1 MFRGINS
8 INVDQK
14 GRIAIPMR
22 YRQSL
27 LDKAHGQ
34 LIITID
40 TEQRCL
46 LLFPL
51 PAWEEIEQ
59 KIAKLSSFSP
69 ATRRIQRLLIGHATE
84 LTLDG
89 NGRILLPP
97 LLREYAN
104 IQKKL
109 ILVGQGH
116 KFEIWDHDQW
126 QQQRDHW
133 LNSELVKAGEIP
145 EELKDI
151 AL

>member
-14 GRIAIPMR
+14 GRIAIPVR
-22 YRQSL
+22 YRQTL
-27 LDKAHGQ
+27 LEKAQGQ
-34 LIITID
+34 MIITID

-51 PAWEEIEQ
+51 TIWEEIEQ
-59 KIAKLSSFSP
+59 KIAKLPSFSP

-84 LTLDG
+84 LALDSH
-89 NGRILLPP
+89 GRILLPP
-97 LLREYAN
+97 LLRKYAN

-109 ILVGQGH
+109 MLVGQGN
-116 KFEIWDHDQW
+116 KFELWNNEQW

-133 LNSELVKAGEIP
+133 LNSELVKEGEIP

>member
-14 GRIAIPMR
+14 GRIAIPVR
-22 YRQSL
+22 YRQHL
-27 LDKAHGQ
+27 LDKAQGQ
-34 LIITID
+34 MILTID

-51 PAWEEIEQ
+51 LIWEEIEQ

-69 ATRRIQRLLIGHATE
+69 ITQRIKRLLIGHATE
-84 LTLDG
+84 LTLDSH
-89 NGRILLPP
+89 GRILLPP
-97 LLREYAN
+97 LLRDYAN
-104 IQKKL
+104 LQKR
-109 ILVGQGH
+109 IMLVGQGN
-116 KFEIWDHDQW
+116 KFELWNHDQW

-133 LNSELVKAGEIP
+133 LNSELAKDDEIP
-145 EELKDI
+145 EELKNI

>member
-22 YRQSL
+22 YRQSM

-34 LIITID
+34 LVITID

-59 KIAKLSSFSP
+59 KIAKLPSFSP

-84 LTLDG
+84 LALDG

-133 LNSELVKAGEIP
+133 LNSELVKDGEIP
-145 EELKDI
+145 EELKNI